1 MKRLRNERRGG
12 RVDNQFDTKCA
23 CTDNDECFPGNPLVV
38 GFSASLSNL
47 VFVCGED
54 DVDICFASSGVTKQ
68 VEIVGEFLC
77 DFAGRQ

>member
-1 MKRLRNERRGG
+1 MNDEANVWIIDSG
-12 RVDNQFDTKCA
+12 TKCA

-54 DVDICFASSGVTKQ
+54 DADICFAGSGVIKQ
-68 VEIVGEFLC
+68 VEIIGEFLC